1 MARPRSRTRRSAQTS
16 IYETAREDPDLEA
29 ALRSRES
36 MKSALGTAKQNF
48 ETADTREQGL
58 IAKLE
63 LGDDAAVRVGDFVVT
78 AKRTKGHTVQ
88 SFEVA
93 STQRIR
99 IKPIEPEAARE

>member
-1 MARPRSRTRRSAQTS
+1 MPKPRSRSRRRAQTS
-16 IYETAREDPDLEA
+16 IYETTREDPELEA

-36 MKSALGTAKQNF
+36 KKSALGTAKQNF
-48 ETADTREQGL
+48 ETADSKAQGL

-63 LGDDAAVRVGDFVVT
+63 LGDNAAVRVGDFVIT
-78 AKRTKGHTVQ
+78 ATRTKGHTVQ

-99 IKPIEPEAARE
+99 VKPLDPEPAE

>member
-1 MARPRSRTRRSAQTS
+1 MPKPRGRSRRTAQTS
-16 IYETAREDPDLEA
+16 IYETTREDPELEA

-48 ETADTREQGL
+48 ETADTKAQSL

-63 LGDDAAVRVGDFVVT
+63 LGDDAAVRVGDFVIT

-88 SFEVA
+88 SFDVE

-99 IKPIEPEAARE
+99 IKPIEPEPAE